1 MKQENLKISGNLLLR
16 MQKFVLILFLFLLAS
31 CVQVETEKV
40 KIGAILPMTGTFAF
54 YGEDQRTGIDVA
66 LEEVGDRVEVIYEDS
81 AGENPK
87 AVAAFSKLTNVDG
100 ANIIITSTSWISN
113 AVYSQAAENNILQ
126 VIIASAAFKRTL
138 NDTALRFTV
147 DIKDEAP
154 YILEYLK
161 PFSSVAVLHLNNDY
175 GKGWA
180 EMIQKALSGK
190 VVAVEAYNPGDTD
203 VNAQLSKIKAANPDV
218 LVLVSTGKEGGLF
231 AKKARELGIDVPFA
245 SQRPIQSPELL
256 QAGDAVEGLVYS
268 YPAYDA
274 NHKFV
279 SRYKEKYGKEPTVFA
294 AEAYDSVKSIAA
306 GVGACGSNTG
316 CVYRAFANSSYD
328 GALGHVT
335 FDAKGDAHYPFVLKQ
350 VKNGKWVPYS

>member
-1 MKQENLKISGNLLLR
+1 MKSFLFFFL
-16 MQKFVLILFLFLLAS
+16 LFLVA
-31 CVQVETEKV
+31 CAQTGNHEKV
-40 KIGAILPMTGTFAF
+40 KVGAILPMTGTFAF

-66 LEEVGDRVEVIYEDS
+66 LEEVGDRVEIIYEDS

-87 AVAAFSKLTNVDG
+87 AIAAFSKLTDIDG
-100 ANIIITSTSWISN
+100 ANIVISSTSWISN
-113 AVYSQAAENNILQ
+113 AVYSQAVEKNVLQ

-147 DIKDEAP
+147 DVKDEAP

-161 PFSSVAVLHLNNDY
+161 PFSRVAVLHLNNDY

-180 EMIQKALSGK
+180 EMIQKALSDK
-190 VVAVEAYNPGDTD
+190 VAAVEAYNPGDTD
-203 VNAQLSKIKAANPDV
+203 VNAQLSKIKASNPDV

-268 YPAYDA
+268 YPAYDV
-274 NHKFV
+274 NHRFV
-279 SRYKEKYGKEPTVFA
+279 SRYKEKFGKEPTVFA
-294 AEAYDSVKSIAA
+294 AEAYDAVKSIVG
-306 GVGACGSNTG
+306 GVGSCGSNAG
-316 CVYRAFANSSYD
+316 CVYRAYVNSSYD

-335 FDAKGDAHYPFVLKQ
+335 FDEKGDAHYPFVLKQ
-350 VKNGKWVPYS
+350 VNDGKFVLK

>member
-1 MKQENLKISGNLLLR
+1 
-16 MQKFVLILFLFLLAS
+16 
-31 CVQVETEKV
+31 
-40 KIGAILPMTGTFAF
+40 MTGTFAF

-66 LEEVGDRVEVIYEDS
+66 LEEVGDRVEIIYEDS

-87 AVAAFSKLTNVDG
+87 AIAAFSKLTDIDG
-100 ANIIITSTSWISN
+100 ANIVISSTSWISN
-113 AVYSQAAENNILQ
+113 AVYSQAVEKNVLQ

-147 DIKDEAP
+147 DVKDEAP

-161 PFSSVAVLHLNNDY
+161 PFSRVAVLHLNNDY

-180 EMIQKALSGK
+180 EMIQKALSDK
-190 VVAVEAYNPGDTD
+190 VAAVEAYNPGDTD
-203 VNAQLSKIKAANPDV
+203 VNAQLSKIKASNPDV

-268 YPAYDA
+268 YPAYDV
-274 NHKFV
+274 NHRFV
-279 SRYKEKYGKEPTVFA
+279 SRYKEKFGKEPTVFA
-294 AEAYDSVKSIAA
+294 AEAYDAVKSIVG
-306 GVGACGSNTG
+306 GVGSCGSNAG
-316 CVYRAFANSSYD
+316 CVYRAYVNSSYD

-335 FDAKGDAHYPFVLKQ
+335 FDEKGDAHYPFVLKQ
-350 VKNGKWVPYS
+350 VNDGKFVLK